1 MVVAGGSVR
10 GKINRTPRQTSNR
23 LHRYHY
29 NGWRPPPSRYVCTM
43 GIAAL
48 IVFFLYIIFAAKKVH
63 AFQPRLPLGGQR
75 LESLSLRWKRHR
87 HAPFYTT
94 VIDNRK
100 TNVRHFAA
108 ESDSIAEEL
117 VEELPLSLES
127 KQRDG
132 SNDDASSMPE
142 SSLPEET
149 IDAVSSPSNPID
161 ESLVNKYY
169 QKKLKLMAEEAN
181 TMTESSVEEKSELA
195 ESTDV
200 AAALPPTNI
209 LPRRRFADFGIASER
224 AEPINGKISEEESKS
239 SVSSD
244 DSSTSMKLRGFSE
257 FGRPQFTITKDDN
270 AFSSDEVSPSTA
282 AVATT
287 VEKPTIS
294 TIMVPQQ
301 SKLIISQPS
310 TPANNLPVPKDIG
323 FDFDTTGQP
332 LVILL
337 GIVISLALGISLK
350 QVSDINSKLNSDGKK
365 SGFFENITNESNNL
379 LQKIKDAGTAGAI
392 SYALWEAAFWGI
404 SIPICLV
411 SYRQVMGRWPDLTS
425 GEDVKKLGLEAFAFV
440 NFARLAVPIRIGLAL
455 STAPWVAENVLPV
468 FTRSNEDK
476 DGGMASESGNSI
488 SPPSFSDNLNEKS
501 LTVRNEAPEEPI
513 FPMTTISSANADND
527 EGEMIQPS
535 GISQVEG
542 RLRRIETEAM
552 RISTMAAESMTSG
565 ADLTPFQERN
575 VDAESFSKIYD
586 YCEAGQ
592 VNNACSESIRG
603 YLDTLARTGA
613 IATDGE
619 VKAIVGYLDSLSSN
633 VVPHNI
639 NSGAAFTSYL
649 DALSMGSIPAPSSA
663 TTVANYLN
671 VLSKTSPEEEGEQIG
686 SRINEVEERLSRL
699 ESSIGS
705 LPDEIASRLVNWQIN
720 QDKKKNDDMEKIMKL
735 LVDGKSITDSE

>member
-1 MVVAGGSVR
+1 
-10 GKINRTPRQTSNR
+10 
-23 LHRYHY
+23 
-29 NGWRPPPSRYVCTM
+29 M

-48 IVFFLYIIFAAKKVH
+48 FFLYIIFAAKKVH

-94 VIDNRK
+94 IIDNRK
-100 TNVRHFAA
+100 TNGRQFAA
-108 ESDSIAEEL
+108 ESDSIEEEL

-181 TMTESSVEEKSELA
+181 TMTESSVEEKPELA

-200 AAALPPTNI
+200 AAALPPTNL

-270 AFSSDEVSPSTA
+270 AFSSDMPSTA
-282 AVATT
+282 AVATK

-310 TPANNLPVPKDIG
+310 TPVNNLPVPKDIG
-323 FDFDTTGQP
+323 FDIDTTGQP
-332 LVILL
+332 LIILL
-337 GIVISLALGISLK
+337 GIVTSLTLGISLK
-350 QVSDINSKLNSDGKK
+350 QVSNSNNNLNIDKTP
-365 SGFFENITNESNNL
+365 GFFENITNESNNL

-404 SIPICLV
+404 SIPICLM

-468 FTRSNEDK
+468 FTISNKDK
-476 DGGMASESGNSI
+476 DGDMASSFENSM
-488 SPPSFSDNLNEKS
+488 SPPAFSYNLNEKS
-501 LTVRNEAPEEPI
+501 PPVQNEAPEAPI
-513 FPMTTISSANADND
+513 YPMTEISSANADSD

-542 RLRRIETEAM
+542 RLRRIETEAI
-552 RISTMAAESMTSG
+552 RISAMAAESITSG
-565 ADLTPFQERN
+565 IDLTPFQERN
-575 VDAESFSKIYD
+575 VDAESFSNIYD

-633 VVPHNI
+633 VVPPNK
-639 NSGAAFTSYL
+639 NRGAAFSSYL

-686 SRINEVEERLSRL
+686 SRINEVEERLRRL